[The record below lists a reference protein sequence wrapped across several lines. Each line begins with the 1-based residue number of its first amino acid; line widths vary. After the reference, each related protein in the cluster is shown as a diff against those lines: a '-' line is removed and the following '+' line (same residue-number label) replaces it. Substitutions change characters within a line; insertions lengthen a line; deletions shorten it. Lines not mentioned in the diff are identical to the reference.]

1 MDILKMIPTGKHNK
15 ISTAELKNLTGLS
28 QRKICQNIERLRKEG
43 NVIISCSSGGYW
55 LPDLNNPEE
64 AANDL
69 EKFITYMQ
77 SKDTYSTTKGAKN
90 MLLQLKERAQV
101 SLYEHEEK

>member
-15 ISTAELKNLTGLS
+15 ISTAELKNLTGFS
-28 QRKICQNIERLRKEG
+28 QRKICQHIENLRKNG
-43 NVIISCSSGGYW
+43 TVILSCSSGGYW

-64 AANDL
+64 ATNDL
-69 EKFITYMQ
+69 EKFISYMQ
-77 SKDTYSTTKGAKN
+77 SKDTYNTTKGAKN
-90 MLLQLKERAQV
+90 MLLQLKERVQV